1 MVAVILTPLSIINH
15 HLVYPFLQKIHWW
28 SIHKPLQQPRERV
41 RSKYQ
46 PKTTIS
52 DLTFKLATGG
62 VIRFYTGERLDNLR
76 GMRFHYVIIDEAS
89 YIPDLDNGWNNAIR
103 PTLTDYKGKALFL
116 STPRGKNYFYSLYL
130 KGLEANG
137 EWESFKYSTYDNPYI
152 ANSEIDSI
160 KQSAIPVVFEQEY
173 MANPA
178 ENERLR
184 VQLAG
189 CGVAAMQNTESSKAQ
204 RVQKESYGWSE
215 SYGDVCRAV
224 DREIELRAERDQ
236 LQAENERLTQDRDEW
251 RESTVMANANAASEE
266 KRRRD
271 MQEQRDGLAAK
282 LETANQSSA
291 HWQHQFTELKAKLV
305 PLANNGKDAYQKLQ
319 QAAAQIVSAQSE
331 PSKWGCVGPDAQD
344 IAWDKFNELANFV
357 CLAMDSP
364 PICASKGGQHEDA

>member
-1 MVAVILTPLSIINH
+1 MTYTKLIDDCIAT
-15 HLVYPFLQKIHWW
+15 YAIHG
-28 SIHKPLQQPRERV
+28 
-41 RSKYQ
+41 
-46 PKTTIS
+46 T
-52 DLTFKLATGG
+52 A
-62 VIRFYTGERLDNLR
+62 
-76 GMRFHYVIIDEAS
+76 
-89 YIPDLDNGWNNAIR
+89 
-103 PTLTDYKGKALFL
+103 DYMIVDDGKARAAL
-116 STPRGKNYFYSLYL
+116 
-130 KGLEANG
+130 
-137 EWESFKYSTYDNPYI
+137 
-152 ANSEIDSI
+152 
-160 KQSAIPVVFEQEY
+160 QSAIDALQSKLDTATQSSAHWQHQCTELQ
-173 MANPA
+173 A